1 MHGTNAPLPYVM
13 LGLEYK
19 IPTYYFTFV
28 TGWLDLEFNHV
39 NDLGDQYMDRQEDPF
54 GGGRVLVMLGT
65 STGKSM
71 IVQHGHD
78 TIFP

>member
-1 MHGTNAPLPYVM
+1 MRCINAPLPYVM

-19 IPTYYFTFV
+19 IPTYFTFV
-28 TGWLDLEFNHV
+28 TGWLDLEF